1 MFRPSIQKVRFLF
14 LIALISILLFYII
27 EKTVFFQKHDD
38 YLLKVEAATK
48 MEEALEILK
57 DTLGRDYEWFDRD
70 PFDTRLVFYGYSPL
84 LTDIGKYQA
93 KATVLKPNFA
103 ALVIDEF
110 TKAGLE
116 QGDSIAISMTGSM
129 PGANIAVLM
138 ACEAMKLNYVSIS
151 SLGASEWGAL
161 DLNASWPKM
170 EKILYENGLISSVS
184 KKFTY
189 GGGGDYLKQGSDS
202 RSDYGGL
209 SKRNTI
215 DSVMM
220 DIYPEKSL
228 SDLFLVQNLSSSNE
242 AFASDIN
249 NPLDINRE
257 YYALSVNI
265 SRRLDTYDKGNNSVF
280 NKQLF
285 SEIINDYIYIDENG
299 DSVIYLDNI
308 TIINS
313 KKDTTLTKKFND
325 DFDLIE
331 QDLELYENECV
342 QPSRDRDKVGSI
354 SPEALSALLYICD
367 ESNLKCLEPVYYEKD
382 IDAQAN
388 KNLIPYIDSIHY
400 YRDVNCNQLQ
410 DKRKEF
416 KLIKL
421 GQKYREKIRNNISD
435 NYNLSNYKAYINVGG
450 NVASF
455 GYNNKEKF
463 EKKKGYGFLEHY
475 KVKDILEYNP
485 DDKTLRRGVINHFV
499 DLKIPIINFIEIEK
513 MIKNKDLKYFDRRLT
528 IQQINDGLDVNQDG
542 MIDIA
547 KGNLYEDKK
556 YNLLIVWISL
566 IISLGSIFYIG
577 LTSYR
582 QINNQMKDYNPND

>member
-57 DTLGRDYEWFDRD
+57 NELGRNYEWSDRD
-70 PFDTRLVFYGYSPL
+70 PFDTRLLFYGYSPL

-93 KATVLKPNFA
+93 KSTVLKPNFA
-103 ALVIDEF
+103 ALVVDEF

-116 QGDSIAISMTGSM
+116 EGDSIAISMTGSM

-170 EKILYENGLISSVS
+170 EKILYENGLISSLS

-189 GGGGDYLKQGSDS
+189 GGGGDYLKQGNDS
-202 RSDYGGL
+202 RSGYGGL
-209 SKRNTI
+209 SKRNII
-215 DSVMM
+215 DSLMT

-228 SDLFLVQNLSSSNE
+228 KDLFLVQNLSSSNE
-242 AFASDIN
+242 AFSNSIDNYLHI
-249 NPLDINRE
+249 DRE
-257 YYALSVNI
+257 YYALAINI
-265 SRRLDTYDKGNNSVF
+265 ARRLDVYDKGANSNF

-285 SEIINDYIYIDENG
+285 SKIIEDYIYIDENG
-299 DSVIYLDNI
+299 DSVIYIDNI
-308 TIINS
+308 TTIKS
-313 KKDTTLTKKFND
+313 KRDITLKKIFENN
-325 DFDLIE
+325 FDLIE
-331 QDLELYENECV
+331 KDLLLYEDECV
-342 QPSRDRDKVGSI
+342 QPSRNRDKIDSI
-354 SPEALSALLYICD
+354 SPEALSALLYVCD
-367 ESNLKCLEPVYYEKD
+367 ENNLKCLEPVYYEKD
-382 IDAQAN
+382 IDIEN
-388 KNLIPYIDSIHY
+388 SINY

-410 DKRKEF
+410 DKRKESR
-416 KLIKL
+416 LIKL
-421 GQKYREKIRNNISD
+421 GQRYREEIRDNISG
-435 NYNLSNYKAYINVGG
+435 NYNLSDYKAYINVGG

-463 EKKKGYGFLEHY
+463 EKRKGYGFLEPY
-475 KVKDILEYNP
+475 RVNKILSYNP
-485 DDKTLRRGVINHFV
+485 DKQSLRRGVINHFI
-499 DLKIPIINFIEIEK
+499 DLEIPIINFIEIEK
-513 MIKNKDLKYFDRRLT
+513 MIKNRDLKYFNRKLSA
-528 IQQINDGLDVNQDG
+528 QQIEDGLDVNQDG

-566 IISLGSIFYIG
+566 MISLGSIFYIG